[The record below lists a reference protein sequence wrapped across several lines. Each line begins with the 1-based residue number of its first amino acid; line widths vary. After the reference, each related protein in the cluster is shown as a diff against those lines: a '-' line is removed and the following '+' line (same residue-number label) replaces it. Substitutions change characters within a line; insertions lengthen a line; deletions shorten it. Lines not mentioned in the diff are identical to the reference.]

1 MQTLIPPPVI
11 AALVAVLMWLTDATL
26 PRARF
31 DLPQREWVVGALAA
45 LGLVLMLLAVWS
57 FLRARTTVNPLRPE
71 RASSLVTTGVFA
83 YSRNPI
89 YLGDLLWL
97 AAWGMWLGNAAALPL
112 AVLFFVWFT
121 LVQIRAEEAALRTRF
136 GAAFEAYCRRVRRWM

>member
-1 MQTLIPPPVI
+1 MQSLIPPPVI
-11 AALVAVLMWLTDATL
+11 AALVAALMWLTDAAL

-31 DLPQREWVVGALAA
+31 ELPLREWVVGALAV
-45 LGLVLMLLAVWS
+45 LGLALMLLAVWT
-57 FLRARTTVNPLRPE
+57 FLRARTTVNPMHPE

-97 AAWGMWLGNAAALPL
+97 VAWGLWLGNAAALPL
-112 AVLFFVWFT
+112 AVLFFVWIT
-121 LVQIRAEEAALRTRF
+121 LVQIRAEEAALRARF
-136 GAAFEAYCRRVRRWM
+136 GVAFEEYCRRVRRWL

>member
-11 AALVAVLMWLTDATL
+11 AALVAALMWLTDAAL
-26 PRARF
+26 PRTRF
-31 DLPQREWVVGALAA
+31 ELPLREWTVGALVL
-45 LGLVLMLLAVWS
+45 LGLVLMLLAVWT
-57 FLRARTTVNPLRPE
+57 FLRARTTVNPLHPE

-97 AAWGMWLGNAAALPL
+97 LAWGLWLGNAAALPL
-112 AVLFFVWFT
+112 VMLFFVWIT
-121 LVQIRAEEAALRTRF
+121 LLQIRAEEAALHVRF
-136 GAAFEAYCRRVRRWM
+136 GAAFETYCRRVRRWM